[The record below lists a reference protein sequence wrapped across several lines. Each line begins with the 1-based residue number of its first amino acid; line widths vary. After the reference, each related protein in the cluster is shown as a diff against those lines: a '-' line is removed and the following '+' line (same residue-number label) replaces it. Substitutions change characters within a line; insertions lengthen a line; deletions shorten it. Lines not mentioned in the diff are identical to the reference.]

1 MIPSAPVIRVVLIE
15 EQKVIREGLKILLES
30 NSDIKI
36 VGSFS
41 EGRNAIAN
49 IQELKPNIVLISTAL
64 SEVNGFDLIKQIQKK
79 LDHIKIIV
87 FCNDIDAADFVQY
100 LELGVKGCL
109 LKNVSAKKIREIVR
123 YIDKGYTHIEDN
135 IFKIVLPHLSDAI
148 STLAIADAE
157 FQDSLKNQNSEIIFS
172 DNFLLS
178 NSSLDATPT
187 FFTENKIAPPYLP
200 LPDNISTA
208 DSLSVSSSETSPQ
221 KNWWQQTVSKI
232 TLIGLGMA
240 VIAAGL
246 ISYRQGTAIVIK
258 DAVVNGKMV
267 AIESPVAGTLQE
279 IAYLEGMN
287 LAAEQP
293 FASIKSLE
301 DSKVSE
307 KISQLEKDII
317 LKQEQI
323 DNAQKFS
330 SFLEK
335 QLEVLPQKSII
346 ALDIPQ
352 ISENTTISIDNSR
365 EIANVEQQIFNQRS
379 TIDFLGKELANL
391 QDSLKETQANLVDN
405 QIISL
410 KAPISGAIYRINHQE
425 GELVSAGQEIAT
437 VLDCQQLWVEAIV
450 DEKTAAKINLQ
461 NDVSVQLENR
471 ESLIVGQ
478 VSRISALSQ
487 DSPQTTTNPPSVT
500 WTTNASVA
508 NQIKENS
515 YRLIINVDFATSE
528 LVLQDLCHVGLT
540 AQISI
545 NN

>member
-279 IAYLEGMN
+279 IAYLEGMV
-287 LAAEQP
+287 P
-293 FASIKSLE
+293 
-301 DSKVSE
+301 
-307 KISQLEKDII
+307 
-317 LKQEQI
+317 
-323 DNAQKFS
+323 
-330 SFLEK
+330 
-335 QLEVLPQKSII
+335 
-346 ALDIPQ
+346 
-352 ISENTTISIDNSR
+352 TT
-365 EIANVEQQIFNQRS
+365 
-379 TIDFLGKELANL
+379 
-391 QDSLKETQANLVDN
+391 
-405 QIISL
+405 
-410 KAPISGAIYRINHQE
+410 APN
-425 GELVSAGQEIAT
+425 
-437 VLDCQQLWVEAIV
+437 
-450 DEKTAAKINLQ
+450 
-461 NDVSVQLENR
+461 
-471 ESLIVGQ
+471 
-478 VSRISALSQ
+478 
-487 DSPQTTTNPPSVT
+487 
-500 WTTNASVA
+500 
-508 NQIKENS
+508 
-515 YRLIINVDFATSE
+515 
-528 LVLQDLCHVGLT
+528 
-540 AQISI
+540 
-545 NN
+545 

>member
-279 IAYLEGMN
+279 IAYLEGM
-287 LAAEQP
+287 
-293 FASIKSLE
+293 
-301 DSKVSE
+301 
-307 KISQLEKDII
+307 
-317 LKQEQI
+317 
-323 DNAQKFS
+323 
-330 SFLEK
+330 
-335 QLEVLPQKSII
+335 VLM
-346 ALDIPQ
+346 
-352 ISENTTISIDNSR
+352 
-365 EIANVEQQIFNQRS
+365 
-379 TIDFLGKELANL
+379 
-391 QDSLKETQANLVDN
+391 
-405 QIISL
+405 
-410 KAPISGAIYRINHQE
+410 
-425 GELVSAGQEIAT
+425 
-437 VLDCQQLWVEAIV
+437 VL
-450 DEKTAAKINLQ
+450 
-461 NDVSVQLENR
+461 
-471 ESLIVGQ
+471 
-478 VSRISALSQ
+478 
-487 DSPQTTTNPPSVT
+487 
-500 WTTNASVA
+500 
-508 NQIKENS
+508 
-515 YRLIINVDFATSE
+515 LIIRLNT
-528 LVLQDLCHVGLT
+528 
-540 AQISI
+540 
-545 NN
+545 